1 MLPNSVRKL
10 IDSFKYLPGIGEK
23 TAERLAFSMLNFDD
37 DVLTDF
43 SDAIIGVRDKIVRCS
58 VCNNI
63 SILLYTLFPPKS
75 KPFPD
80 SFSKSAGITKID
92 RFPDS
97 KNV

>member
-43 SDAIIGVRDKIVRCS
+43 SDAIIGVRDKIVKCS

-63 SILLYTLFPPKS
+63 SESDICSILSPHLISTNTVFVL
-75 KPFPD
+75 
-80 SFSKSAGITKID
+80 I
-92 RFPDS
+92 R
-97 KNV
+97 